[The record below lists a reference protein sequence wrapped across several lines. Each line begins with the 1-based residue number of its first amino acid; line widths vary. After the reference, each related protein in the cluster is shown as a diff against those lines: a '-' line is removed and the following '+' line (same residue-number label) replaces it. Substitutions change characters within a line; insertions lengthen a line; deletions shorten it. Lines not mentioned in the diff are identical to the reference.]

1 MKGAENV
8 MSTLSVHLVLLFKFS
23 GMTHQTIRHAHKEE
37 RNEVE
42 EEERENVW
50 LHRLSFTRLAR
61 LRVVCF
67 CRSIAYAWSR
77 GQVGEAPAKG
87 LK

>member
-1 MKGAENV
+1 
-8 MSTLSVHLVLLFKFS
+8 
-23 GMTHQTIRHAHKEE
+23 MTHQTIRHAHKEE

-50 LHRLSFTRLAR
+50 LHRLSSTCLAR

-67 CRSIAYAWSR
+67 CRSIAYAWNR
-77 GQVGEAPAKG
+77 GQAGEAPAKG